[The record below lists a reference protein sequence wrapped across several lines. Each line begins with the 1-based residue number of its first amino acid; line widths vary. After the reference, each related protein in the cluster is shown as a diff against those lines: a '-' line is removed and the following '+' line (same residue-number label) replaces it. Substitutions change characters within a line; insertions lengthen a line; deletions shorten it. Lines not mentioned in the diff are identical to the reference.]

1 MKVFISQYYGYE
13 IREDY
18 NSVAIYKNGKMV
30 DYFRYVFEA
39 RKAIRNWLNI
49 KD

>member
-13 IREDY
+13 IREDD

-30 DYFRYVFEA
+30 DYFRFVYEA
-39 RKAIRNWLNI
+39 RKAIRGWLNI